1 MEFARYLISQGYRQ
15 NQITILVT
23 YRDQLLEF
31 QKVIHIIQNSFFF
44 LNLLL
49 CNLFI
54 NFSNINN

>member
-1 MEFARYLISQGYRQ
+1 MEFARYLIKQGYQQ
-15 NQITILVT
+15 NKITILVT

-31 QKVIHIIQNSFFF
+31 QKVNKITLNSFF

-54 NFSNINN
+54 YLSNINK